1 MLKTIAI
8 AAFAA
13 LVCAPTAL
21 AGGDHPGCD
30 TDEPAATT
38 AQAAPAAPAAQ
49 TEPKKLE
56 VADLAAMIDAATKN
70 KTPLFIFDANSDKT
84 RKDKGIIPAAVKLSS
99 SSEYDLALLPKN
111 KADATV
117 FYCAG
122 LKCGASKSAAMRAIK
137 AGYTNVHVMP
147 AGISGWVKAGKPVE
161 KLPQA

>member
-1 MLKTIAI
+1 MLKIL
-8 AAFAA
+8 AAATLAA
-13 LVCAPTAL
+13 LTAAPAAL
-21 AGGDHPGCD
+21 AVGDHPGCD
-30 TDEPAATT
+30 TDEHAATT
-38 AQAAPAAPAAQ
+38 AQAAPAPAAQ
-49 TEPKKLE
+49 AEPKKLE
-56 VADLAAMIDAATKN
+56 VADLAAMMEAAAKN

-84 RKDKGIIPAAVKLSS
+84 RQAKGIVPAAIKLPSS
-99 SSEYDLALLPKN
+99 SGYDLALLPKN